1 VHLNQRRCES
11 SLSVLLGLHDP
22 VEKPV
27 GLCRIEGGS
36 PVAGKEI
43 SDPEFIPGVGIF
55 RVDLGGLPKG
65 FDGVVVRLSLA

>member
-1 VHLNQRRCES
+1 
-11 SLSVLLGLHDP
+11 LHDP

-27 GLCRIEGGS
+27 GLCRIEASQFFDGFQGGS